1 MWDDHAHNERDSAN
15 HALAI
20 AEYLGS
26 AGGSRVS
33 GKRRNGSAHN
43 GSPHNWSA
51 NHDYVAFYHEHRG
64 AIDRLLQRAVGS
76 SEAED
81 CAQDT
86 FLAAYRAWSSLPPAV
101 NLQAWVRTIAKRK
114 AVDHHRKMR
123 RLRTVEPEVRAEAE
137 VVAEAVEVAGPPE
150 QPDPA
155 LWSAVAAL
163 PKRQRDGVYLRFVDD
178 LPYREIGA
186 RLGCSTGAARQAVY
200 EALTRL
206 RITFPTRPN

>member
-1 MWDDHAHNERDSAN
+1 MWDDHAHTDTDPGD
-15 HALAI
+15 HAFGVATYV
-20 AEYLGS
+20 AT
-26 AGGSRVS
+26 AGG
-33 GKRRNGSAHN
+33 GGLNEA
-43 GSPHNWSA
+43 A
-51 NHDYVAFYHEHRG
+51 HDYVAFYHEHRG

-76 SEAED
+76 SDAED

-86 FLAAYRAWSSLPPAV
+86 FLAAYRAWPTLPAAV

-114 AVDHHRKMR
+114 AVDHHRKVR
-123 RLRTVEPEVRAEAE
+123 RRRSAEPEVRAEAQAA
-137 VVAEAVEVAGPPE
+137 AEAAEAGGSLELEP
-150 QPDPA
+150 PDPS

-206 RITFPTRPN
+206 RISFPARSA

>member
-1 MWDDHAHNERDSAN
+1 MWDDHAHTERDSAN
-15 HALAI
+15 HALAF
-20 AEYLGS
+20 AQHVGW
-26 AGGSRVS
+26 AGGCGLR
-33 GKRRNGSAHN
+33 GKPHN
-43 GSPHNWSA
+43 GSPRNGSVTGAA
-51 NHDYVAFYHEHRG
+51 NHEGYVAFYHEHRS

-86 FLAAYRAWSSLPPAV
+86 FLAAYRAWPSLPPAV

-114 AVDHHRKMR
+114 AIDHHRKIR
-123 RLRTVEPEVRAEAE
+123 RLRSVEPEVQAEAH
-137 VVAEAVEVAGPPE
+137 VVAGATEAAGPPE

-206 RITFPTRPN
+206 RITFPTRTN